1 MAGRLARRR
10 LRRYRRDD
18 RALEEDMAFDPLA
31 DDKPRPKPT
40 HELGQELSTL
50 SVHELDERIALL
62 QQEIE
67 RLKEAR
73 GRKEASKNAASAFFK
88 A

>member
-40 HELGQELSTL
+40 HELGQDLSTL

>member
-1 MAGRLARRR
+1 
-10 LRRYRRDD
+10 
-18 RALEEDMAFDPLA
+18 MAFDPLA

-40 HELGQELSTL
+40 HELGQDLSTL

-62 QQEIE
+62 REEID
-67 RLKEAR
+67 RLQDAR